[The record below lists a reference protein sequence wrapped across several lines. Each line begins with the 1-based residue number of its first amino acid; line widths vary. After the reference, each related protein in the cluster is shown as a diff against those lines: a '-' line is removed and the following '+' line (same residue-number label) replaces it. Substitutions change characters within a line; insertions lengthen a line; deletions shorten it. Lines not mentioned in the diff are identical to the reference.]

1 MKKIFRY
8 AACGKECVSP
18 RGLKR
23 SVILKHVLE
32 ELKQKTQKKHVY
44 YLRRICELSKEVCR
58 YM

>member
-32 ELKQKTQKKHVY
+32 ELKQKTQKKHVN
-44 YLRRICELSKEVCR
+44 
-58 YM
+58 